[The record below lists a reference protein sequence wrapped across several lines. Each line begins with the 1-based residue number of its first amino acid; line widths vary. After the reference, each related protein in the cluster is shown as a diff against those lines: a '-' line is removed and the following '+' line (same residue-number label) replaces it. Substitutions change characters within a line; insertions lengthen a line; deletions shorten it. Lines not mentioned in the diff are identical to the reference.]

1 MNKKT
6 FWKSDWF
13 LGLAASV
20 IVLLCG
26 NSDLLQ
32 SLERKAYDIGVG
44 ATARN
49 PSEKV
54 VVIAIDKQSLDNIGR
69 WPWSREVMADMVDKL
84 AAAKTKVIAT
94 TVLYSEPQLDAG
106 LGYIHKLTELY
117 VQAGGIMPVEAAV
130 SAEPAATAQPGSAQ
144 PVTPPATGNEAA
156 VVSTAPAATAAP
168 EAPAPV
174 VTPLSQIGVLL
185 NEAETKLST
194 DRRLAE
200 SFGKAGNIA
209 LPVLF
214 KIGEP
219 RGRPDKDLPDYVKK
233 HAVKANATGFP
244 PIPTS
249 EIDALV
255 IEPLGKNAAVIGHLN
270 TTPDVDGGIRSEP
283 LVLGYFDQLYP
294 ALSLM
299 IAAKSLN
306 LGVNDIL
313 VQLGDSVRLGNLK
326 IGTDSDTRMNTF
338 FYKDAGG
345 KLAFQVDSF
354 FDVKSGKIPYDKY
367 RDKIVLIGP
376 TAAGVGS
383 VHPTPVSPAMS
394 DVLVLAHSVSSLLSE
409 HFFVV
414 PTWAFWAEKA
424 ALLLVAAYLIA
435 LLPRLKAGM
444 GAAVTVA
451 ILILLLAAHFLLMTM
466 QLLWLQ
472 LMIPATLLLF
482 GHLLLTTKHFLQTER
497 GKEKSELESSE
508 SNRMLGL
515 AYQGQG
521 QLDTAFDKF
530 RRCPLD
536 DHLMENLYNLALDFE
551 RKRQF
556 NKAEAVFRYMSDYNP
571 KFRDLEQRLN
581 RAKQMSETVILGGA
595 GGVRS
600 NASMLD
606 GGGNVEKPMLGRYQ
620 IEKELGKGAM
630 GVVYLGRDPKI
641 NRIVAI
647 KTMALSQEF
656 EGDELTEVKE
666 RFFREAETAGRLNH
680 QNIVTMYDAGE
691 EHDLAYIAM
700 EFLKGKDLVP
710 YTKPDHLLPLEK
722 IISIIARVADA
733 LSYAHENH
741 VVHRDIKPAN
751 IMYEPESDQVKV
763 TDFGIARITDSSKT
777 KTGMV
782 LGTPSYM
789 SPEQLSGKKID
800 GRSDLFSLGVTLYQL
815 ASGKLP
821 FEGESM
827 AQLMFKIA
835 NEPPEDIRAINP
847 NIPDALAKVIDKV
860 LTKDAEQRYQAGAEL
875 ARDLRQCLPPPQ
887 GNSKPANPGQVKS

>member
-1 MNKKT
+1 
-6 FWKSDWF
+6 SDWF
-13 LGLAASV
+13 LGLAASI
-20 IVLLCG
+20 IVVLSG

-44 ATARN
+44 ATTRT

-54 VVIAIDKQSLDNIGR
+54 AVIAIDKQSLDNIGR

-84 AAAKTKVIAT
+84 AAAKTRVIAT
-94 TVLYSEPQLDAG
+94 TVLYSEPQLDPG
-106 LGYIHKLTELY
+106 LGYINKLVELY
-117 VQAGGIMPVEAAV
+117 TQAGGSMPV
-130 SAEPAATAQPGSAQ
+130 AATAMTEAAAAS
-144 PVTPPATGNEAA
+144 PPAAGSEPAI
-156 VVSTAPAATAAP
+156 APAAPQTP
-168 EAPAPV
+168 VPAPAV
-174 VTPLSQIGVLL
+174 GAFGQIGALL
-185 NEAETKLST
+185 AEAEIKLNT
-194 DRRLAE
+194 DRRLAD
-200 SFGKAGNIA
+200 SFVKAGNIA
-209 LPVLF
+209 LPMLF

-219 RGRPDKDLPDYVKK
+219 RGRPDKDLPDYIRKN
-233 HAVKANATGFP
+233 AVKAKPGNEFAA
-244 PIPTS
+244 IPTT
-249 EIDALV
+249 ETDALV

-283 LVLGYFDQLYP
+283 LVLGHFDQLYP

-306 LGVNDIL
+306 LGVNDIQ
-313 VQLGDSVRLGNLK
+313 VQLGYSVKLGNLK
-326 IGTDSDTRMNTF
+326 IGTDPDTRINTF

-345 KLAFQVDSF
+345 KPAFQVDSF

-383 VHPTPVSPAMS
+383 VHPTPVSPAMP

-414 PTWAFWAEKA
+414 PSWAFWAEKA

-444 GAAVTVA
+444 GAGVTA
-451 ILILLLAAHFLLMTM
+451 GILALLLAVHFLLMTT

-482 GHLLLTTKHFLQTER
+482 GHLLLTTKHFLLTER

-556 NKAEAVFRYMSDYNP
+556 NKAEAVFRYMFDYNP

-656 EGDELTEVKE
+656 EGDELIEVKE

-722 IISIIARVADA
+722 VISIVARVADA

-751 IMYEPESDQVKV
+751 IMYEADSDQVKV

-815 ASGKLP
+815 ACGKLP

-835 NEPPEDIRAINP
+835 NEPPADIRTLSP
-847 NIPDALAKVIDKV
+847 NIPEALAAIINKV
-860 LTKDAEQRYQAGAEL
+860 LIKDADQRYQTGAEL
-875 ARDLRQCLPPPQ
+875 AGDLRRCLD
-887 GNSKPANPGQVKS
+887 NSKP

>member
-1 MNKKT
+1 MNKKN

-13 LGLAASV
+13 LGLAVSI
-20 IVLLCG
+20 IVVVSS

-32 SLERKAYDIGVG
+32 SLERKAYDVGVG

-54 VVIAIDKQSLDNIGR
+54 AVIAIDKQSLDNIGR
-69 WPWSREVMADMVDKL
+69 WPWSREIMADMVDKL
-84 AAAKTKVIAT
+84 AAAKTRVIAT

-106 LGYIHKLTELY
+106 MAYINKLIEVY
-117 VQAGGIMPVEAAV
+117 AQAGGVA
-130 SAEPAATAQPGSAQ
+130 PGSA
-144 PVTPPATGNEAA
+144 PAEAASAVPSPPPAEGTEPIAAPTPP
-156 VVSTAPAATAAP
+156 
-168 EAPAPV
+168 
-174 VTPLSQIGVLL
+174 TPFAQIGLL
-185 NEAETKLST
+185 LGEAENKLNT

-200 SFGKAGNIA
+200 SFAKAGNVA
-209 LPVLF
+209 LPILF

-219 RGRPDKDLPDYVKK
+219 RGRPDRDLPDYIKK
-233 HAVKANATGFP
+233 NAVKGSP
-244 PIPTS
+244 GGEYQPIPTA
-249 EIDALV
+249 EADAMV
-255 IEPLGKNAAVIGHLN
+255 IESLGRTAAVIGHLN

-306 LGVNDIL
+306 LGVNDIQ
-313 VQLGDSVRLGNLK
+313 VRLGDSVRLGNLK
-326 IGTDSDTRMNTF
+326 IGTDADTRMNTF
-338 FYKDAGG
+338 FYKDSGG
-345 KLAFQVDSF
+345 KPAFQVDSF
-354 FDVKSGKIPYDKY
+354 FDVRSGKIPYDKY

-383 VHPTPVSPAMS
+383 VHPTPVSPAMP
-394 DVLVLAHSVSSLLSE
+394 DVQVLAHSVSSLLSE

-414 PTWAFWAEKA
+414 PTWGFWAEKA
-424 ALLLVAAYLIA
+424 ALLLVAVYLIA

-444 GAAVTVA
+444 GAGITAA
-451 ILILLLAAHFLLMTM
+451 ILIALLATHYLLMTT

-472 LMIPATLLLF
+472 LMIPATLLLL
-482 GHLLLTTKHFLQTER
+482 GHLMLTTKHFLLTER
-497 GKEKSELESSE
+497 GKEKSELESAE

-595 GGVRS
+595 GAGGRT

-606 GGGNVEKPMLGRYQ
+606 GNGNVEKPMLGRYQ

-641 NRIVAI
+641 NRVVAI

-700 EFLKGKDLVP
+700 EFLKGKDLLP
-710 YTKPDHLLPLEK
+710 YIKPGTLLPLNK
-722 IISIIARVADA
+722 AMSIVARVADA

-741 VVHRDIKPAN
+741 VVHRDIKPGN

-800 GRSDLFSLGVTLYQL
+800 GRSDLFSLGVTLFQMTT
-815 ASGKLP
+815 GKLP
-821 FEGESM
+821 FEGDSM

-835 NEPPEDIRAINP
+835 NEPHPDIRTLNPELPDSLAAI
-847 NIPDALAKVIDKV
+847 IDKV
-860 LTKDAEQRYQAGAEL
+860 LVKDADHRYQTGAEL
-875 ARDLRQCLPPPQ
+875 AGDLRRCVAQMEGGAASGGTL
-887 GNSKPANPGQVKS
+887 QVDIGI